1 MRSVSIQP
9 ITHVQ
14 AFLIESIQSHKVVVF
29 QLLSHVQFFAT
40 AWTVALQAS
49 LSLLPPGFCSNP
61 YPLSSHYLILCHP
74 LLLLPSIFPSIRVF
88 YNELALPI
96 RWPNYWSFSVS
107 ISPSSDYSGLISF
120 RTDSC
125 STREPQES
133 FSTPQFKSISYLV
146 FSFLYGPTLTSIDH
160 YRKPIAL
167 TRWTFVVKV
176 MSLFFNTLSRFIISF
191 LRKNKHLLIPW
202 LQVTIHSDLGA
213 QENKI
218 CHCYHHFPIYLP

>member
-1 MRSVSIQP
+1 MDCSTPGFPILTISWILLKSISTEFP
-9 ITHVQ
+9 
-14 AFLIESIQSHKVVVF
+14 
-29 QLLSHVQFFAT
+29 LSH
-40 AWTVALQAS
+40 
-49 LSLLPPGFCSNP
+49 
-61 YPLSSHYLILCHP
+61 PLSS
-74 LLLLPSIFPSIRVF
+74 PSPPTFNLSQHQGF

-191 LRKNKHLLIPW
+191 L
-202 LQVTIHSDLGA
+202 
-213 QENKI
+213 
-218 CHCYHHFPIYLP
+218 